1 MVYYAIA
8 LALYM
13 SSSTREVLRC
23 LLEGLRWLWGAEA
36 VKVAGRSGISQ
47 ARTRLGAAPLH
58 RLYEQGVR
66 PIATHATKQP
76 VDEVLVQS
84 ERRSKRIFTTIRAG
98 MALWATRT
106 MMRASYGP
114 LLVGSRTRKHQP
126 RATASFG
133 GPAPLSRR
141 ISRPRL
147 CPATWIR

>member
-1 MVYYAIA
+1 MEQWFAFRALNSQTLYGFGTDQQADKFTDHLNQRRKTDVY
-8 LALYM
+8 
-13 SSSTREVLRC
+13 
-23 LLEGLRWLWGAEA
+23 
-36 VKVAGRSGISQ
+36 
-47 ARTRLGAAPLH
+47 
-58 RLYEQGVR
+58 
-66 PIATHATKQP
+66 QP

-106 MMRASYGP
+106 MMRASYAP

-133 GPAPLSRR
+133 VPAPMSRR
-141 ISRPRL
+141 ISSPRL